1 MPGLPGILIQK
12 KICNFPLFEEKEIY
26 NTKVKLNCWPP
37 GKKGE
42 KVENMYNYK
51 IVVTDSDI
59 KYLIQKDE
67 SLKKGIEDVLRIIDE
82 ESYVSCSGE
91 QQFYRGC
98 VTEFRYGDGYIR
110 LISEPWMDTV
120 AYCHQSLRDKISDLQ
135 QELFSE

>member
-1 MPGLPGILIQK
+1 
-12 KICNFPLFEEKEIY
+12 
-26 NTKVKLNCWPP
+26 
-37 GKKGE
+37 
-42 KVENMYNYK
+42 MYNYK

-120 AYCHQSLRDKISDLQ
+120 AYCHQSLRDKISDLR
-135 QELFSE
+135 QELFPE